1 MNSIE
6 RKDLIYKGKA
16 KDIFSCEDENLVIQ
30 YFKDDTTANNA
41 QKHSVILG
49 KGEINNV
56 ISEKLMT
63 GLQNIGIPTHFIKRL
78 NLREQLVKKVE
89 IIPVEFVIRNIAAGS
104 ISKKFGLPVGKEF
117 KKPIVEYY
125 FKSDDLGDPMMSENH
140 LIEFGYTAEEELE
153 LITNYSLQINKY
165 LKDLFLKIGIKLVDF
180 KLEFG
185 RLNSQEKKEI
195 VLADEISP
203 DNCRLWN
210 EQDNTSLDKDLFRQN
225 KGDIKEAY
233 IEVAN
238 RLGVLTQKVSSKLSE
253 NKLSH

>member
-1 MNSIE
+1 MNNIE

-56 ISEKLMT
+56 ISEKLMISI
-63 GLQNIGIPTHFIKRL
+63 QSIGIPTHFIKRL

-140 LIEFGYTAEEELE
+140 LIEFGYTTEEELE
-153 LITNYSLQINKY
+153 
-165 LKDLFLKIGIKLVDF
+165 
-180 KLEFG
+180 
-185 RLNSQEKKEI
+185 
-195 VLADEISP
+195 P
-203 DNCRLWN
+203 
-210 EQDNTSLDKDLFRQN
+210 
-225 KGDIKEAY
+225 
-233 IEVAN
+233 
-238 RLGVLTQKVSSKLSE
+238 VSYTHLRAHETDS
-253 NKLSH
+253 

>member
-1 MNSIE
+1 MNNIE

-63 GLQNIGIPTHFIKRL
+63 SLQSIGIPTHFIKRL

-104 ISKKFGLPVGKEF
+104 ISKKFGLHVGKEF
-117 KKPIVEYY
+117 NKPIVEYY

-165 LKDLFLKIGIKLVDF
+165 LKDLFLKQYQQLLLIY
-180 KLEFG
+180 
-185 RLNSQEKKEI
+185 
-195 VLADEISP
+195 
-203 DNCRLWN
+203 C
-210 EQDNTSLDKDLFRQN
+210 
-225 KGDIKEAY
+225 
-233 IEVAN
+233 
-238 RLGVLTQKVSSKLSE
+238 
-253 NKLSH
+253 

>member
-1 MNSIE
+1 MNNIE

-63 GLQNIGIPTHFIKRL
+63 SLQNIGIPTHFIKRL

-117 KKPIVEYY
+117 KKPIVELHISNIY
-125 FKSDDLGDPMMSENH
+125 KR
-140 LIEFGYTAEEELE
+140 EE
-153 LITNYSLQINKY
+153 
-165 LKDLFLKIGIKLVDF
+165 
-180 KLEFG
+180 
-185 RLNSQEKKEI
+185 
-195 VLADEISP
+195 
-203 DNCRLWN
+203 
-210 EQDNTSLDKDLFRQN
+210 FRQKSLISDVVTGGIFGIGAN
-225 KGDIKEAY
+225 GY
-233 IEVAN
+233 ILAIIAM
-238 RLGVLTQKVSSKLSE
+238 QKMIQK
-253 NKLSH
+253 

>member
-1 MNSIE
+1 MSLRINDILS
-6 RKDLIYKGKA
+6 GMFKA
-16 KDIFSCEDENLVIQ
+16 
-30 YFKDDTTANNA
+30 
-41 QKHSVILG
+41 
-49 KGEINNV
+49 IN
-56 ISEKLMT
+56 
-63 GLQNIGIPTHFIKRL
+63 
-78 NLREQLVKKVE
+78 
-89 IIPVEFVIRNIAAGS
+89 
-104 ISKKFGLPVGKEF
+104 
-117 KKPIVEYY
+117 
-125 FKSDDLGDPMMSENH
+125 
-140 LIEFGYTAEEELE
+140 
-153 LITNYSLQINKY
+153 
-165 LKDLFLKIGIKLVDF
+165 IKLVDF

-210 EQDNTSLDKDLFRQN
+210 EKDNASLDKDLFRQS